1 MTRRF
6 PLPYDYFKALV
17 ALVLVLWLFLR
28 LGAAAPEPP
37 TLSVAVDPS
46 GSVTFS
52 GEAPPGREVRVRI
65 TPLET
70 PANPA
75 EVASYADDRG
85 QWLAGLALEPGPYR
99 AQAVAAEVA
108 SDEVRFEVP
117 APAAL
122 SPLTLKT
129 PEPSAAPLQ
138 LEGTA
143 EPGAWV
149 VVYADGRPVGRVQAD
164 DSGAWSLTVD
174 LSAGAHNLMV
184 AYEKAPNVTSDP
196 VAVEVLAPAAPEPQ
210 TADTAEEDGAKAAKP
225 PGRPYVV
232 QEGDW
237 LSKLAAEFLG
247 DVQRY
252 REIREATNAVAAK
265 DSSFATIEEDDLI
278 YPGEKIWI
286 PAP

>member
-17 ALVLVLWLFLR
+17 ALVLLLWLFLR
-28 LGAAAPEPP
+28 LGAAAPKPP

-65 TPLET
+65 TPLDT

-122 SPLTLKT
+122 SPLTLT
-129 PEPSAAPLQ
+129 APEPTTTPLR
-138 LEGTA
+138 LSGTA

-149 VVYADGRPVGRVQAD
+149 VVYADGRPVGRVRAND
-164 DSGAWSLTVD
+164 DGAWSLAVD
-174 LSAGAHNLMV
+174 LGSGAHNLIV
-184 AYEKAPNVTSDP
+184 AYEEAPDVTSDP
-196 VAVEVLAPAAPEPQ
+196 VAAEVLAPPAPEPQ
-210 TADTAEEDGAKAAKP
+210 TAVAEEQGAANEP
-225 PGRPYVV
+225 VGRAYVV
-232 QEGDW
+232 QEDDW

-247 DVQRY
+247 DARRY
-252 REIREATNAVAAK
+252 HEIREATNAAAAR
-265 DSSFATIEEDDLI
+265 DASFAIIEEDDLI